1 MFFMKK
7 YIIICSLFVSFIS
20 CDDVLNKIPQTDIST
35 DNYWK
40 SETDFQMAA
49 NALYKGLEN
58 NHKETLDLQSDDY
71 YGRSVN
77 AVSSSTLVPS
87 NTDDVWTDA
96 YSAIRKANDI
106 IENAE
111 ISEVEVAVK
120 ERYAGEARF
129 FRAYQYAEL
138 VKRFGDVP
146 LVIKTL
152 DISSPELYEGATPR
166 DLVVEQIIEDL
177 QWASEKLPKKQA
189 LTAVDEGRIT
199 RGAAL
204 SLLSRVAL
212 YEGTRRKYHNQGDS
226 QELLTL
232 AKTAANTVITEGE
245 FSLFPNF
252 LEQFMEVNE
261 GNEET
266 ILRTFYKETISASS
280 APRTRGLVLDANMA
294 PTKNLADAFLCTDG
308 LPVEY
313 SPLFKGY
320 GDITTEFENRDPRMG
335 YTIWEPLT
343 SFENNAPLI
352 PELFRARTGYW
363 PKKPGDVTALEK
375 TFVYTDYILMRY
387 AEVLLNYA
395 EATYELAGSI
405 SDADLN
411 ISINKL
417 RERVGM
423 LPLTNAF
430 INEQKAKGYAM
441 NMLDEIRRE
450 RRVELAGEGYRYD
463 DIIRWKIAEN
473 VLPKEIK
480 GTKFQ
485 QEYYQDVVPGKDVQ
499 VDKDGFIIVE
509 KSDAR
514 TFDPAKNY
522 LFPLPLRELSLNDNL
537 EQNPNW
543 D

>member
-1 MFFMKK
+1 MKK
-7 YIIICSLFVSFIS
+7 YIIICSLVALVMS

-35 DNYWK
+35 DNFWK
-40 SETDFQMAA
+40 TESDFKMAT
-49 NALYKGLEN
+49 NALYNSMEN
-58 NHKETLDLQSDDY
+58 NHGETLDLQSDDY

-77 AVSSSTLVPS
+77 EVSAGTLVAS
-87 NTDDVWTDA
+87 NTDKVWTDA
-96 YSAIRKANDI
+96 YVAIRKANDI

-111 ISEVEVAVK
+111 TSEVEVAIK
-120 ERYAGEARF
+120 ERYAAEARF
-129 FRAYQYAEL
+129 FRAYQYHEL
-138 VKRFGDVP
+138 VKRFGNIP
-146 LVIKTL
+146 LITCTL
-152 DISSPELYEGATPR
+152 DMSSPELYEGSTPR
-166 DLVVEQIIEDL
+166 NLVIDQIVEDL

-199 RGAAL
+199 RGTAL
-204 SLLSRVAL
+204 ALLSRVTL

-226 QELLTL
+226 QELLRL
-232 AKTAANTVITEGE
+232 AKSAANTVISEGE
-245 FSLFPNF
+245 FSLCSDF
-252 LEQFMEVNE
+252 LGIFKEVNE

-266 ILRTFYKETISASS
+266 ILRTFYKETISSGS
-280 APRTRGLVLDANMA
+280 APRTRGLVVDANMA

-308 LPVEY
+308 LPIEY
-313 SPLFKGY
+313 SPLFEGY
-320 GDITTEFENRDPRMG
+320 GDISTEFKNRDPRMG
-335 YTIWEPLT
+335 QTIWEPLT
-343 SFENNAPLI
+343 AFENNAPLI

-375 TFVYTDYILMRY
+375 TFVYVDYILMRY

-395 EATYELAGSI
+395 EATYELEGSI

-411 ISINKL
+411 LSINKL

-423 LPLTNAF
+423 NQLTNAF
-430 INEQKAKGYAM
+430 ISEQKAKGYAM

-485 QEYYQDVVPGKDVQ
+485 QSYYENVVPGKDVQ

-509 KSDAR
+509 KSDTR
-514 TFDPAKNY
+514 SFNPEKNY
-522 LFPLPLRELSLNDNL
+522 LFPLPLRELSLNDKL
-537 EQNPNW
+537 DQNPGWN
-543 D
+543 